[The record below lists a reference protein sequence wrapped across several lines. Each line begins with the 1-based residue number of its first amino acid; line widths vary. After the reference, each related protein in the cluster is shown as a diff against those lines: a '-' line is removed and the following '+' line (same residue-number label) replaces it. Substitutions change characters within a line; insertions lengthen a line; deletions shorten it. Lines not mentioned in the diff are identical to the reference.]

1 MPDFKIRILIVSR
14 TPWNEANSFG
24 NTFTNL
30 FEGVENVEIAN
41 ICCQGGTMNSRLI
54 DESFQLTD
62 KAVAKSI
69 IGCSPGQIIRNDTES
84 LLSYRPNAP
93 RKVFFYA
100 LREVIWTLGRW
111 KSKKLER
118 FIQDFKP
125 DILYLPIYRSHY
137 MCEVDKYVIKL
148 TGVPFVV
155 HISDDVYGYSPNV
168 SGLAKQ
174 LQCII
179 RKDIRQIFKAAAYGE
194 VFSPLMTKEYE
205 NEFKIPFYVIGKS
218 VDGKKLPDIPRKK
231 KENII
236 RFVYTG
242 NYGGERGDQLVSLA
256 QSITEVF
263 PKGTAILDIYSATK
277 ADNKIESQLH
287 NLDCVRLM
295 GAVSPDKIIV
305 IQQQADYLIH
315 VEGFSPG
322 AIFESRLSFS
332 TKIIDYLLAGR
343 PIVAIGPQEVTSIQV
358 LKSNDIA
365 YVATDIPGI
374 KDIMYRIAQGQTEDD
389 IKVNNGR
396 TYLVNHRD
404 AGKMKTEMYQRI
416 VQLSKQ

>member
-1 MPDFKIRILIVSR
+1 MSR

-30 FEGVENVEIAN
+30 FGGIENVEIAN
-41 ICCQGGTMNSRLI
+41 ICCQGGSMNSRLI

-69 IGCSPGQIIRNDTES
+69 IGCNPGQIIRNDTES
-84 LLSYRPNAP
+84 SSSSKPNIP
-93 RKVFFYA
+93 RKAVFYA
-100 LREVIWTLGRW
+100 LREAIWVLGRW
-111 KSKKLER
+111 KSKKLKR
-118 FIQDFKP
+118 FILDFKP

-148 TGVPFVV
+148 TGVPYAV
-155 HISDDVYGYSPNV
+155 HISDDVYGFPSKGA
-168 SGLAKQ
+168 GLSKH
-174 LQCII
+174 LQRII
-179 RKDIRQIFKAAAYGE
+179 RKDIRQIFKDATYGE
-194 VFSPLMTKEYE
+194 VFSPLMADEYKSVF
-205 NEFKIPFYVIGKS
+205 NIPFYVIGKT
-218 VDGKKLPDIPRKK
+218 VDLSQLPDLPQKQKDSIT
-231 KENII
+231 

-242 NYGGERGDQLVSLA
+242 NYGGERGVQLVSLA
-256 QSITEVF
+256 QSITDVF
-263 PKGTAILDIYSATK
+263 PKGTAVLDIYSATK
-277 ADNKIESQLH
+277 ADDEIESQLAR
-287 NLDCVRLM
+287 LECVRLM
-295 GAVSPDKIIV
+295 GAVTSDKILT
-305 IQQQADYLIH
+305 IQQQANYLIH
-315 VEGFSPG
+315 VEGFTPE

-358 LKSNDIA
+358 LKSNDMA

-404 AGKMKTEMYQRI
+404 ARKMKTEMYQRI